1 MTTVRQLVATE
12 RKGAVLII
20 RLVDKETRNSLTNE
34 FREQLGAAVAQ
45 AQSDDQVRSV
55 YLTSS
60 GPTFCSG
67 GNLRAL
73 KTGDSDSWTTHR
85 RFRRMTQWLFP
96 LLWLDKPVIVGVNG
110 HAVGGG
116 MGLALTGDLVIA
128 AESAKFM
135 AGFFRLGVI
144 PDVGMMYHL
153 PRLIGM
159 ARAKQFLFGRGEL
172 SARQAEAWGLVAQV
186 FPDDRLEAEGLAEA
200 ERLAAGP
207 TDAMGLAKG
216 LMARSFETSMLD
228 MFAYEGLGQILA
240 FASPEF
246 SEGLDALINRRKPN
260 FPAAGKQQA

>member
-1 MTTVRQLVATE
+1 VNNARQLVATE

-34 FREQLGAAVAQ
+34 FREQLGAAVAL

-73 KTGDSDSWTTHR
+73 QTGDSDSWTTHR
-85 RFRRMTQWLFP
+85 RFRRLTQWLFP
-96 LLWLDKPVIVGVNG
+96 LLWLDKPVVVGVNG

-116 MGLALTGDLVIA
+116 MGLALTGDLVVA
-128 AESAKFM
+128 AESAIFM

-144 PDVGMMYHL
+144 PDIGVMYHL
-153 PRLIGM
+153 PRLVGM
-159 ARAKQFLFGRGEL
+159 GRAKKFLFGRGEL
-172 SARQAEAWGLVAQV
+172 SAREAEAWGLVSQV
-186 FPDDRLEAEGLAEA
+186 VPDDRLEAEGLAEA

-207 TDAMGLAKG
+207 TDAMGLAKT
-216 LMARSFETSMLD
+216 LMARSFETNMLD
-228 MFAYEGLGQILA
+228 MFAYEGLGQVLA
-240 FASPEF
+240 MASPEYR
-246 SEGLDALINRRKPN
+246 EGLEALIARRKPD
-260 FPAAGKQQA
+260 FPAAGD